1 MLQLLRSVIAPAQ
14 AGFVTIGI
22 LALAALTAFL
32 SYFTVPQGYEAVV
45 LRFGKAQYSVEP
57 GLHFK
62 LPFFDTAVSLDMRE
76 VVSRET
82 VAAAT
87 SDRLATSAVIST
99 NWQIKP
105 GAALEFYKLYGT
117 SARFENTILDRR
129 LQASSKAAISSFDA
143 ERLIKERVTAGIRI
157 DEILKAALGAYPVIV
172 TSAQIENIEFPQA
185 YMAAVLEKEKK
196 REEAQ
201 RERYELERQ
210 KLIAERTVQVAE
222 AEAKATRARAD
233 AEAYATMTTGKAK
246 AQAAELLAKALS
258 QNPALV
264 QYEYAKRWNG
274 SMPYMVPAAGAPML
288 MQMPLQKPDAVRQAA
303 R

>member
-1 MLQLLRSVIAPAQ
+1 MLRFIQSLVGPAR
-14 AGFVTIGI
+14 AGLATVFI
-22 LALAALTAFL
+22 LGLAAITAFL
-32 SYFTVPQGYEAVV
+32 SYFTVPQGYEAIV

-62 LPFFDTAVSLDMRE
+62 LPFFDTAVYLDMRE

-87 SDRLATSAVIST
+87 SDRLATTAIIST

-105 GAALEFYKLYGT
+105 GLALDFYKLYGT
-117 SARFENTILDRR
+117 SSRFENTILDRR
-129 LQASSKAAISSFDA
+129 LQASSKAAISAFDA
-143 ERLIKERVTAGIRI
+143 ERLIKERVTAGSRI
-157 DEILKAALGAYPVIV
+157 DEILKAALGSYPVIV
-172 TSAQIENIEFPQA
+172 TSAQIENIEFPNA

-210 KLIAERTVQVAE
+210 KLIAERSVQVAE

-246 AQAAELLAKALS
+246 AEAAELLAKALS

-274 SMPYMVPAAGAPML
+274 SMPQMVPPTGAPML
-288 MQMPLQKPDAVRQAA
+288 MQMPAMQPA